1 MDTLVT
7 ALLAILEAT
16 VSWMLMNVL
25 FLDIVVMEEFVTIH
39 LAHSFVS
46 ANLGF
51 KDCDVRIILMTVD
64 QILAGMVVTVLMVLD
79 CILVTV
85 SQDLLAKT
93 VSMASMSV
101 LQIRA

>member
-1 MDTLVT
+1 MVVGAVDCMHLDNVFMEIS
-7 ALLAILEAT
+7 LKGAT

-64 QILAGMVVTVLMVLD
+64 QVRFGKILH
-79 CILVTV
+79 
-85 SQDLLAKT
+85 
-93 VSMASMSV
+93 
-101 LQIRA
+101 